1 MKTTKFQNQLK
12 RKDYF
17 FNLFTFLFFTGSGFA
32 QTFIPLPYSSDT
44 YPYYYAASI
53 FDLLVDKD
61 NNGPSSGLK
70 GVEGFRWWHDNDQS
84 TEYMGMSL
92 TWSAY
97 NKADLWVKGD
107 IYSQGNLTVAST
119 NPNGQH
125 DNFKV
130 LVDDYKT
137 QLISYG
143 DENGLNISSN
153 LGNKIQLGDDNDAIT
168 INGKYVIMDYGGAN
182 DLAQLA
188 INAGNPVNGAALT
201 VGGMTYIGSSK
212 NIEANPGLTD
222 DLKADCS
229 LIVEKQILTSDLNII
244 PKPHWKDVVFE
255 SDYKKMDLMALEN
268 YVKENKHLP
277 GIVSEKEVNEKGY
290 KIHTFNEGLLQNVE
304 ELLLHIIDQNKNI
317 RNQNEKIEILNKK
330 IEALEKESNYRK

>member
-1 MKTTKFQNQLK
+1 
-12 RKDYF
+12 
-17 FNLFTFLFFTGSGFA
+17 
-32 QTFIPLPYSSDT
+32 
-44 YPYYYAASI
+44 
-53 FDLLVDKD
+53 
-61 NNGPSSGLK
+61 
-70 GVEGFRWWHDNDQS
+70 
-84 TEYMGMSL
+84 
-92 TWSAY
+92 
-97 NKADLWVKGD
+97 
-107 IYSQGNLTVAST
+107 ST

-229 LIVEKQILTSDLNII
+229 LIVEKQILASDLNII
-244 PKPHWKDVVFE
+244 PKPHWKDAVFE
-255 SDYKKMDLMALEN
+255 N
-268 YVKENKHLP
+268 
-277 GIVSEKEVNEKGY
+277 
-290 KIHTFNEGLLQNVE
+290 
-304 ELLLHIIDQNKNI
+304 
-317 RNQNEKIEILNKK
+317 
-330 IEALEKESNYRK
+330 